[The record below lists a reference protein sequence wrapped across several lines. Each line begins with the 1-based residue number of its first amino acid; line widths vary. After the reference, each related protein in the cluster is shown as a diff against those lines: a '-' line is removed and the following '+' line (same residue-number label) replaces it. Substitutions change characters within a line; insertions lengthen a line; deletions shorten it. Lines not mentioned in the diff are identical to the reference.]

1 MEFVSLEYTPVSHCD
16 LLSHLWIYTIL
27 MSIFNWLFW
36 KNRLINIQL
45 HTKMQYIKSQSNSDY
60 LLFWNKINTHTH
72 TQNAVY
78 TQSKVI
84 RIGPPKAI
92 DLYSLTHWKYSTA
105 SIQLGYH
112 IKDLFLLNRRRLP
125 SWRPMRCAM
134 TRTGRPLRWPWMKQ
148 RTAALNWNLGDGPLT
163 ETSRDSSWSWMTRR
177 PRTRWGVDSVSVCE
191 VDPASIREVDPYL
204 LWRGESYCL
213 GWIHL
218 VWRGG
223 SSFFM
228 RGGYIFYMVY
238 GHQILSTTCCRCLI
252 DYLAPKNEKTSIL
265 FTLLPTCFL

>member
-60 LLFWNKINTHTH
+60 WLFWNKITTH

-191 VDPASIREVDPYL
+191 VDPASMYQ
-204 LWRGESYCL
+204 
-213 GWIHL
+213 
-218 VWRGG
+218 RGG
-223 SSFFM
+223 SIFIVKGRILLFGMDPSCVNGWIQLFHERWIYLLYGVWTSDSF
-228 RGGYIFYMVY
+228 Y
-238 GHQILSTTCCRCLI
+238 
-252 DYLAPKNEKTSIL
+252 YLL
-265 FTLLPTCFL
+265 

>member
-1 MEFVSLEYTPVSHCD
+1 
-16 LLSHLWIYTIL
+16 

-60 LLFWNKINTHTH
+60 WLFWNKITTHTH

-134 TRTGRPLRWPWMKQ
+134 TRTGRPWRWPWMRR
-148 RTAALNWNLGDGPLT
+148 RTAAQNWSLGDGPLT
-163 ETSRDSSWSWMTRR
+163 ETSRDLSWSWMTRR

-191 VDPASIREVDPYL
+191 MDPASVYQ
-204 LWRGESYCL
+204 RGGSVFFCDEEIPTFCK
-213 GWIHL
+213 GCIHL

-223 SSFFM
+223 SSFCTQLLH
-228 RGGYIFYMVY
+228 VY
-238 GHQILSTTCCRCLI
+238 LS
-252 DYLAPKNEKTSIL
+252 SIL
-265 FTLLPTCFL
+265 CMDIRFFPLLVVGVLLII

>member
-45 HTKMQYIKSQSNSDY
+45 HTKMQYIHVKSQSNSDY
-60 LLFWNKINTHTH
+60 WLFWNKITTH

-134 TRTGRPLRWPWMKQ
+134 MRTGRPLRWPWMKQ

-191 VDPASIREVDPYL
+191 VDPASIREVDPYFFVMRRIQVFVRD
-204 LWRGESYCL
+204 W
-213 GWIHL
+213 
-218 VWRGG
+218 
-223 SSFFM
+223 SSFCM
-228 RGGYIFYMVY
+228 CIYPLYCVW
-238 GHQILSTTCCRCLI
+238 
-252 DYLAPKNEKTSIL
+252 TSDS
-265 FTLLPTCFL
+265 FQSLL